1 MSTFLLNRLS
11 WVGGEATLLVVNTV
25 VNEVAVNGNAKI
37 IARLSLTIVKSQLR
51 LCIMFF
57 ISDLYEQNWETQT
70 WAGNGNDVRN
80 EEQHFSRWI
89 WMDRGSRMEE
99 DA

>member
-37 IARLSLTIVKSQLR
+37 IARLSLTIVKSQL
-51 LCIMFF
+51 
-57 ISDLYEQNWETQT
+57 
-70 WAGNGNDVRN
+70 
-80 EEQHFSRWI
+80 
-89 WMDRGSRMEE
+89 
-99 DA
+99 